1 MRETLKRIRS
11 ISAAAVLVA
20 AMAGCGS
27 AGTPAGNTTNVASP
41 ASDAKKTVPDLTGK
55 SFPVANNLLNND
67 GLSGVAFGK
76 DGKEWKSRY
85 PEDANVL
92 SSVPAAGSSTDEEL
106 IRLNIDMNEAD
117 VIAAAKAQEAAAKK
131 TAAHKAAAEKK
142 AAEKA
147 AAAKRAAE
155 EAKVKPKVYSGFGDD
170 VLAISK
176 HDTGAEALTIQHTG
190 PSNFAVHSL
199 DSSLDS
205 TDLLVNEIG
214 NYSGT
219 VLLDGGWS
227 STETSKLKITAGGA
241 WTITLVPLQK
251 VKSFNGKS
259 PITGFGD
266 DVFYY
271 TGEIASAT
279 FTHDGSHNIAVK
291 THGLDSDLL
300 VNEIGPYTGT
310 LVWRPGLYSVTADG
324 NWSATIK

>member
-1 MRETLKRIRS
+1 M
-11 ISAAAVLVA
+11 AAVLVV
-20 AMAGCGS
+20 MLAGCS
-27 AGTPAGNTTNVASP
+27 SDSTPAGSNTSATSSSAVT
-41 ASDAKKTVPDLTGK
+41 KTVPDVTGK
-55 SFPVANNLLNND
+55 LFPVANNLLNND

-85 PEDANVL
+85 PGDAKVL
-92 SSVPAAGSSTDEEL
+92 SSVPAAGSSTDAKL
-106 IRLNIDMNEAD
+106 IRLNIDMNESD
-117 VIAAAKAQEAAAKK
+117 VIAAAKAEEAAAK
-131 TAAHKAAAEKK
+131 KK

-147 AAAKRAAE
+147 AADKRAAEKAAAAKKAAE
-155 EAKVKPKVYSGFGDD
+155 EAKLKPKVYSGFGDD
-170 VLAISK
+170 VVAITK
-176 HDTGAEALTIQHTG
+176 HDTGAEALVVQHEG

-199 DSSLDS
+199 DSSLES

-214 NYSGT
+214 NYNGT

-227 STETSKLKITAGGA
+227 STETSKLEITAGGA

-251 VKSFNGKS
+251 VKSFNGKA
-259 PITGFGD
+259 PITGHGD

-300 VNEIGPYTGT
+300 INEIGPYKGT
-310 LVWRPGLYSVTADG
+310 VVWRPGLYSVIADG

>member
-1 MRETLKRIRS
+1 LKTIRS
-11 ISAAAVLVA
+11 ISVAAVLVV
-20 AMAGCGS
+20 MLAGCGNES
-27 AGTPAGNTTNVASP
+27 TPAGDNTAATS
-41 ASDAKKTVPDLTGK
+41 SSEMRKTVPDLTGK
-55 SFPVANNLLNND
+55 LFPVANNLLNND

-85 PEDANVL
+85 PGDAKVL
-92 SSVPAAGSSTDEEL
+92 SSDPAAGSSTDAKL
-106 IRLNIDMNEAD
+106 IRLNVDMNERD
-117 VIAAAKAQEAAAKK
+117 VIAAAKAEEAAAKK
-131 TAAHKAAAEKK
+131 KAAEKAAAEKK

-147 AAAKRAAE
+147 AAAKKAAE
-155 EAKVKPKVYSGFGDD
+155 EAKLKPKVYSGFGDD
-170 VLAISK
+170 VQAISK
-176 HDTGAEALTIQHTG
+176 HDTGAEALIIQHTG

-199 DSSLDS
+199 DSSLEP

-227 STETSKLKITAGGA
+227 STETTKLKITAGGA
-241 WTITLVPLQK
+241 WTITIVPLQK
-251 VKSFNGKS
+251 VKSFNGKA

-271 TGEIASAT
+271 TGEIATAA
-279 FTHDGSHNIAVK
+279 FTHDGSSNIAVK

-300 VNEIGPYTGT
+300 VNEIGPYKGT